1 MFLPKERFYVILHFF
16 IDNCPFF
23 LYNMFRLN
31 TLTNESRIC
40 PSLVDRAAVM
50 FRGRIMALIVKK
62 FGGSSVATTEK
73 IMNVAKRVLGEK
85 QPGDQ
90 IVMVVSAM
98 GDTTDDLIALA
109 NGINKDPYQYT
120 REMDMLLTTG
130 EQQSIALLAMA
141 FKTLGQSA
149 VSLTGPM
156 AGMKTN
162 SVHTKG
168 RIVDIQPERVHTELD
183 KGNIVV
189 VAGFQGSDEFG
200 DPVTLGRGGS
210 DTSAVAL
217 AGALKADTCEIFT
230 DVDGVYSADPRIV
243 SGARKMKEI
252 TYNEMLEMA
261 RLGAGVMQPRSVEMG
276 AYFHIPIHVRST
288 FTTKPGTIIREDYT
302 MEDKDFVIRG
312 VAHDEKVAKI
322 AVLGIPNTPGIA
334 HEIFSALAEAN
345 IDVDMIVQS
354 IRNIEKNVTDMV
366 FTVASSDLAQAKKVV
381 DGVADKLSAVAVLIE
396 EDVAK
401 VSIVGAGMLGNPGTA
416 SRMFGA
422 LSGKGINIDIISTS
436 EISISCLIKGSQLKE
451 AVNAIHDEFF
461 PNK

>member
-1 MFLPKERFYVILHFF
+1 
-16 IDNCPFF
+16 
-23 LYNMFRLN
+23 
-31 TLTNESRIC
+31 
-40 PSLVDRAAVM
+40 
-50 FRGRIMALIVKK
+50 MALIVKK

-73 IMNVAKRVLGEK
+73 IMNVAKRVLKEK

-98 GDTTDDLIALA
+98 GDTTDDLIQLA
-109 NGINKDPYQYT
+109 HGINKDPYQYT

-130 EQQSIALLAMA
+130 EQVSIALLAMA
-141 FKTLGQSA
+141 FKTLGA
-149 VSLTGPM
+149 KAISLTGPM
-156 AGMKTN
+156 AGMQTN

-168 RIVDIQPERVHTELD
+168 RIVDIEPERVKEELD

-189 VAGFQGSDEFG
+189 VAGFQGADAKM

-217 AGALKADTCEIFT
+217 AGALKADSCEIFT
-230 DVDGVYSADPRIV
+230 DVDGIYSADPRIV
-243 SGARKMKEI
+243 KDARKMKEI
-252 TYNEMLEMA
+252 TYHEMLEMA

-276 AYFHIPIHVRST
+276 EYFHIPIHVRST

-312 VAHDEKVAKI
+312 VAHDSKVAKI

-334 HEIFSALAEAN
+334 HEIFSALAAES

-366 FTVASSDLAQAKKVV
+366 FTVAADDLSQAKKVV
-381 DGVADKLSAVAVLIE
+381 DGVASKLNAIAVLIE

-416 SRMFGA
+416 ARMFGA
-422 LSGKGINIDIISTS
+422 LSKAGVNIDIISTS
-436 EISISCLIKGSQLKE
+436 EISISCLVKGSELDK
-451 AVNAIHDEFF
+451 AVNAIHQEFF
-461 PNK
+461 PKN